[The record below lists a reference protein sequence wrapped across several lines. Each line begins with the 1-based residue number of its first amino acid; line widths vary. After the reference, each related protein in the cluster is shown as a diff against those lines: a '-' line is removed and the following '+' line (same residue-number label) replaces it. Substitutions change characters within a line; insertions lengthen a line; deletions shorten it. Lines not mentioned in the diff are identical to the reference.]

1 MDKASD
7 CGSEEYR
14 FNPYREHIFSRRGAG
29 EVDQA
34 VLEKQC
40 SNKIGL
46 VSSNL
51 TLSVQ
56 KSSILTRILIFL
68 VLYSNFPQ
76 NVSFHLLNNYYPVLV

>member
-40 SNKIGL
+40 SNKIGI

-56 KSSILTRILIFL
+56 TSSILTRILIFL
-68 VLYSNFPQ
+68 VLYST
-76 NVSFHLLNNYYPVLV
+76 FHNHSLYHIISLPTLAM